1 MQVTITGVDGAS
13 GLDGL
18 AASLDR
24 AARVAPVEA
33 RKVVQ
38 VGAFNIKRDW
48 RAAWSGLAH
57 APSLANAVTY
67 DTTLTASGA
76 TAEIGPDKS
85 RPQGALGNLL
95 EFGSVNNAPRP
106 GGAPALEA
114 EQPRFERA
122 LEQIALN
129 ALDAL

>member
-1 MQVTITGVDGAS
+1 MQVTITGVTGAS

-18 AASLDR
+18 AADLNR
-24 AARVAPVEA
+24 AAQVAPAAA

-38 VGAFNIKRDW
+38 AGAFNIKRDW

-57 APSLANAVTY
+57 APSVGRAVTY
-67 DTTLTASGA
+67 DTVVTATGA
-76 TAEIGPDKS
+76 TAEIGPDKAL
-85 RPQGALGNLL
+85 RQGALGNLI
-95 EFGSVNNAPRP
+95 EFGSINNAPHP

-122 LEQIALN
+122 LEQVALE
-129 ALDAL
+129 ALGSL